1 MKILSLHIENFGK
14 LSGYDHVFNS
24 GLNVIENKNAWGKTT
39 LAVFIKAMFYGMD
52 KKGNS
57 KAYDAE
63 RSKYQPWQGGTYGG
77 SLIFEVDGKAYR
89 VLRTF
94 APTPEGD
101 RFELLDLQT
110 NKISKD
116 FSSNLGEELF
126 DVGKNTFCIST
137 FFAQGDIDSEI
148 NDEVRSHLS
157 GAGSFSGDA
166 ERYSQAVKKLKEFSR
181 ALTVATPKVHEI
193 YGAQQQMDEKKA
205 ELEQLEM
212 QKQSLSKQIAS
223 LEETAREMP
232 EPQKPQSDG
241 SQEKLAQL
249 NSLKAQRAEAE
260 KRLAIKQKQNSSS
273 KTKLWV
279 MFGFGIVCAV
289 LALVFG
295 VTGQASY
302 LTATIGAVAGV
313 LLILWAILFAKLKK
327 EGGEETSKLKDDLEN
342 ITVQI
347 SHIEQQIILIAASA
361 EKNINALSQQ
371 AQQDKDLAV
380 AKIRL
385 SQIERQIE
393 MLVEDIEEQDAAIA
407 SMQIAKQ
414 ENSQKQEIIKSALEF
429 LEQAKNNI
437 STRFVEPMQQKF
449 DDFLRKL
456 EEKGQIK
463 LDSDLNVLLDTQT
476 GVREDKYL
484 SRGKRDLVTICKR
497 FALIESVFQK
507 QKPFVILDDPFVN
520 LDENSLKNML
530 SLVEQFAK
538 QYQVIYLICH
548 HSRAK

>member
-1 MKILSLHIENFGK
+1 M
-14 LSGYDHVFNS
+14 
-24 GLNVIENKNAWGKTT
+24 
-39 LAVFIKAMFYGMD
+39 
-52 KKGNS
+52 
-57 KAYDAE
+57 
-63 RSKYQPWQGGTYGG
+63 
-77 SLIFEVDGKAYR
+77 
-89 VLRTF
+89 
-94 APTPEGD
+94 
-101 RFELLDLQT
+101 QT
-110 NKISKD
+110 
-116 FSSNLGEELF
+116 
-126 DVGKNTFCIST
+126 
-137 FFAQGDIDSEI
+137 
-148 NDEVRSHLS
+148 
-157 GAGSFSGDA
+157 
-166 ERYSQAVKKLKEFSR
+166 
-181 ALTVATPKVHEI
+181 
-193 YGAQQQMDEKKA
+193 
-205 ELEQLEM
+205 
-212 QKQSLSKQIAS
+212 QKQSLSKQIAT
-223 LEETAREMP
+223 LEKTARETP

-279 MFGFGIVCAV
+279 MFGFSIVCAV

-295 VTGQASY
+295 VTGQATY

-327 EGGEETSKLKDDLEN
+327 EGGEETSKLKGDLEN
-342 ITVQI
+342 LNVQI
-347 SHIEQQIILIAASA
+347 SHVEQQIILIAASA
-361 EKNINALSQQ
+361 EKHINALSQQ

-393 MLVEDIEEQDAAIA
+393 MLVEEIEEQDAAIT

-463 LDSDLNVLLDTQT
+463 LDSDLNVFLDTQS

-520 LDENSLKNML
+520 LDEKSLKNML